1 MQIKY
6 GGFFMSKNYETPV
19 AVKLDFSY
27 NAQAETSSLSCT
39 QNWTNYNSSEIDT
52 CSHTV
57 VVKDSGY

>member
-1 MQIKY
+1 
-6 GGFFMSKNYETPV
+6 MSKNYETPV

-57 VVKDSGY
+57 VVKDSSY